1 MIYHA
6 GDLNWWH
13 WEGEPK
19 SYNEQMRADYQKAI
33 GELPDQPIDVAFV
46 PADLRLGEAVCLG
59 TGLFYASYRHEKM
72 CSRCISGDPMK
83 CLTGFFHEP
92 CTTEYRSRIREI
104 QTEGQVF
111 DIQSQT

>member
-1 MIYHA
+1 MA
-6 GDLNWWH
+6 LGRRT
-13 WEGEPK
+13 K

-46 PADLRLGEAVCLG
+46 PADLRLVSSMSG
-59 TGLFYASYRHEKM
+59 TGLFYASYRHEK
-72 CSRCISGDPMK
+72 CVPDAFLGSYEV
-83 CLTGFFHEP
+83 LTGFFTEP

-111 DIQSQT
+111 DIQSQTRIMKNSVK